1 MPYALKSRITIKQY
15 MKNFLLTAAALI
27 AAAGMNAATGI
38 QMYMGESPVAPGTYV
53 CNDIVIDP
61 DDGVI
66 IDPKLSVVSAED
78 VFDVTITAE
87 CTSGQKIQM
96 CCGGQCEIAPKV
108 VKSGLELEAGVAM
121 KLDFEYKDYDI
132 FKEEDVPEKITTNI
146 TVELDGEQ
154 DLYTIVMNDK
164 GSGIAVVAQD
174 KNVYATPDGLVYNVS
189 GNCDVTVY
197 DINGHKVLDTVVK
210 GAGTLYFGDL
220 GKGIYLYRI
229 NGSANVSGKVMVK

>member
-1 MPYALKSRITIKQY
+1 
-15 MKNFLLTAAALI
+15 MKKFLLTAAALI

-38 QMYMGESPVAPGTYV
+38 QMYMGETPIAPGTYV

-78 VFDVTITAE
+78 VFGVTITAE
-87 CTSGQKIQM
+87 CISGQNIQM
-96 CCGGQCEIAPKV
+96 CCGGNCEVKPKV
-108 VKSGLELEAGVAM
+108 VKSDLELEAG
-121 KLDFEYKDYDI
+121 KPLDLAFEYMDFDI
-132 FKEEDVPEKITTNI
+132 FNEEDVPEKITTNI

-164 GSGIAVVAQD
+164 GSGIAVVSQD
-174 KNVYATPDGLVYNVS
+174 RNVYATPDGLVYNVS

-210 GAGTLYFGDL
+210 GAGNISFGDL
-220 GKGIYLYRI
+220 AKGIYLYRV
-229 NGSANVSGKVMVK
+229 NGSANLSGKVLVK